1 MKLASGGLRD
11 VGGRRGRRVLLWR
24 CLLLLLAVPRLQI
37 RVLLLKRRAASQ
49 RQKHV
54 LRVLRRLTHQLRV
67 DRVPGSIRDV
77 SLLADQ
83 GS

>member
-1 MKLASGGLRD
+1 MKLASGGLRK
-11 VGGRRGRRVLLWR
+11 VRGRRGRRVLLWR
-24 CLLLLLAVPRLQI
+24 CLLLLLTVPRLLI

-54 LRVLRRLTHQLRV
+54 LRVFRRLTHQLRV
-67 DRVPGSIRDV
+67 DRIPGSIRDV